1 MVHSKSASKS
11 NQSGVLYIVA
21 TPIGN
26 LKDMT
31 FRAVETLQSVSVIA
45 CEDTRTSGVLLQH
58 YGIKTSTLSFHEHNS
73 TGMIEKLLMRLEAG
87 ESIALISDAG
97 TPLISD
103 PGEGLVKA
111 VWDAGYKVIPIPG
124 ASATMAALSG
134 AGVATDGF
142 HFAGFLPTKKNERDA
157 KIAFLRALPTTIA
170 LFEAPHRIVETLEA
184 LSETMAERQAVVAR
198 ELTKTFETFHR
209 GTIASLAKEM
219 AAKPPKGE
227 IVLLI
232 EPAAKEGAVT
242 DAAMID
248 MLLKDALSR
257 LPKSAAAAEVA
268 KATGLPRQELY
279 ARAITLAAE

>member
-26 LKDMT
+26 LKDIT
-31 FRAVETLQSVSVIA
+31 FRAVETLQSVRVIA

-58 YGIKTSTLSFHEHNS
+58 YGIKTPTLSFHEHNS
-73 TGMIEKLLMRLEAG
+73 ASMIEKLIARLEAG

-157 KIAFLRALPTTIA
+157 KIAFLRALPVTIA

-184 LSETMAERQAVVAR
+184 LSETMSERQAVVAR

-209 GTIASLAKEM
+209 GTVASLAKEM

-248 MLLKDALSR
+248 TLLKDALSR

-279 ARAITLAAE
+279 ARAIALAAE